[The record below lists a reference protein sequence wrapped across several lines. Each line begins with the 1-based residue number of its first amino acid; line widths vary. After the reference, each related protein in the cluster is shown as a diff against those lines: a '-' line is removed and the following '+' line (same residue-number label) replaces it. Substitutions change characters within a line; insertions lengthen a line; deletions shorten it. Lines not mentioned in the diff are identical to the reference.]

1 MKPGNLSVFEKV
13 LNPAKCDA
21 SKDKRVNT
29 CLQNS
34 DIRSLSGLDWRGFLY
49 EKNNEGMVM

>member
-1 MKPGNLSVFEKV
+1 MSGRGTGPVKPGNLSVFEKV

-34 DIRSLSGLDWRGFLY
+34 DIRSLSGSLL
-49 EKNNEGMVM
+49 EGLFI